1 MLRVGFDMDITAAAT
16 TDEILREL
24 GTRFQRYRLQQ
35 DRTIEEVAATAG
47 IGTRTLERAEAGE
60 NTTLKTVVKVLRALG
75 RIESLDAFLP
85 PPLVSPLELAA
96 FSGRE
101 RQRASG
107 TGGQPGAPLASG
119 KNRG

>member
-1 MLRVGFDMDITAAAT
+1 MERISATAT
-16 TDEILREL
+16 TDEILSEIGSRL
-24 GTRFQRYRLQQ
+24 QRFRLQQ

-47 IGTRTLERAEAGE
+47 VGTRTLERAEAGR

-85 PPLVSPLELAA
+85 PPLVSPLQLAA
-96 FSGRE
+96 TRGRE

-107 TGGQPGAPLASG
+107 TGATGQHRPGG
-119 KNRG
+119 DRG